1 MKQTIYIS
9 LLIIILYII
18 YIYNKKYNYIYI
30 TSTLGNN
37 YIINK
42 DNFQNI
48 KIELLD
54 KIQDNMYK
62 LKKILVDNIDKYNE
76 YKEYILQLDRNFN
89 KKRTQIYETDYN
101 SNLTSYSVNKG
112 EELSICL
119 KSKNTGEFHDINL
132 LMYVVIHEMS
142 HFACPEIGHGLL
154 FQKIFKKFIEVAIEY
169 NIYKYN
175 DYNNNPI
182 EYCGMKLNSTII

>member
-18 YIYNKKYNYIYI
+18 YIYNIKNNYIYI
-30 TSTLGNN
+30 KSTLGNN

-42 DNFQNI
+42 DNFQNV

-54 KIQDNMYK
+54 NIQDNMYK

-119 KSKNTGEFHDINL
+119 KSKNTGKFHDINL

-154 FQKIFKKFIEVAIEY
+154 FKKIFKKFIEVAIEY